1 MFKIIIKNLLLIVLG
16 TFFVVYGYRT
26 FVVSKPCTSPMSYK
40 IGTLDPHFGV
50 SEEQFKKD
58 IKHASDLWSTARGKE
73 LFAYDPEGSLTIN
86 LVYDTRQQITEKEKV
101 LRTDI
106 SQNKTAASMAKDEYQ
121 AVETRY
127 LQAVQSY
134 KSQESDYTAAQNAY
148 NTKIEYWN
156 SKGGAPHSEY
166 IALEVQKAELDT
178 QLASLQVKREGVNEL
193 ARQTNVSIKKYNA
206 LVDDINLQV
215 KTINTDGLAGTQFEE
230 GVYVSDRQGRRID
243 IYQFDNQT
251 TFIRV
256 LAHELGHALGLVH
269 VTNATSVMSPVNQGT
284 SLRLSAEDLLELGRA
299 CDLTK

>member
-16 TFFVVYGYRT
+16 TLLVVYGYHT
-26 FVVSKPCTSPMSYK
+26 FVVSKPCTSPISYK
-40 IGTLDPHFGV
+40 IGILDRRFGV
-50 SEEQFKKD
+50 SEDQFKKD
-58 IKHASDLWSTARGKE
+58 IKKASDLWSIARGKE
-73 LFAYDPEGSLTIN
+73 LFIYDPEGSLTIN

-101 LRTDI
+101 IKTDI

-121 AVETRY
+121 AVEARY

-134 KSQESDYTAAQNAY
+134 KSQESDYTSAQNAY

-166 IALEVQKAELDT
+166 VALEEQKAELDA
-178 QLASLQVKREGVNEL
+178 QLASLQLKREGVNEL

-256 LAHELGHALGLVH
+256 LAHELGHALSLEH
-269 VTNATSVMSPVNQGT
+269 VANQTSIMSPVNEGT
-284 SLRLSAEDLLELGRA
+284 SLSLSAEDLQELGRA
-299 CDLTK
+299 CDLAR